1 MGKLHPAA
9 DPLLSVLGGAK
20 HAAAVLAYARETAES
35 PHAGEDTRAACRRFL
50 SDLEDPRWEFRAEL
64 PEYLILTI
72 ETLFVHQQ
80 GEDIYGRPLRNRP
93 FLLQP
98 WQLFVVY
105 NIGGFYLP
113 GTVIRRFQEAL
124 LMLARKNGKTP
135 FATALIWC
143 LGLYYAASGSK
154 IKTVAGSLKQ
164 NMEGFGFLSYNLHR
178 LGLTVREDPV
188 HGLRVLDSSLGHS
201 FSGPIGD
208 GTRPEDGT
216 ISLEA
221 LAYKPEIFDAFNAN
235 LIHLDELELYRDATP
250 YTRLRDATNAYSNK
264 LILATTTAGD
274 DGTGFCAQRVSYCSK
289 IVRGELTG
297 PDADRIFV
305 FIARADQAED
315 GEVDYL
321 DPEQHRKANPSWNVT
336 IRPDDIM
343 ASALQAQNDPQVR
356 KEFISRRLNVFVS
369 SLRAWFNLDEF
380 RASDRRF
387 GWTQAELA
395 SLVKAWYGGA
405 DLSKLHDLTAACL
418 AGLIPAKTSGTPEDV
433 LVLIPHAWFPRT
445 AAAEKA
451 SQDQIPLFGWADD
464 GFLDM
469 PNDASMDPR
478 EPVKQFKAWR
488 ASGFRIRKVGHDR
501 KFAREYCR
509 AMEAAGFKIVDQ
521 PQLHVIKSEGFR
533 YIEHKAKVG
542 CLYYVHAEP
551 FEYCT
556 GNVAARET
564 EDDAV
569 RYQKISET
577 QRIDVFDAA
586 VFAVCRLLID
596 TDKSGAIRKWLPAP
610 DHEED

>member
-1 MGKLHPAA
+1 MA
-9 DPLLSVLGGAK
+9 DALLPVLGNAK

-64 PEYLILTI
+64 PEFLILAM

-80 GEDIYGRPLRNRP
+80 GEDILGRPLRGKP

-113 GTVIRRFQEAL
+113 GTVIRRYQEAL

-178 LGLTVREDPV
+178 LGLTAREDPV

-208 GTRPEDGT
+208 GT

-221 LAYKPEIFDAFNAN
+221 LAYKPDIFDAFNAN

-250 YTRLRDATNAYSNK
+250 YARLRDATNAYSNK

-274 DGTGFCAQRVSYCSK
+274 DGTGFCAQRVNYCSR

-305 FIARADQAED
+305 FIARADQADD
-315 GEVDYL
+315 GSVDYL
-321 DPEQHRKANPSWNVT
+321 DPLQHRKANPSWNVT
-336 IRPDDIM
+336 VRPDDIM
-343 ASALQAQNDPQVR
+343 ASALQAQNDPQTR

-369 SLRAWFNLDEF
+369 SFRAWFNLDEF

-387 GWTQAELA
+387 AWTQPDLIR
-395 SLVKAWYGGA
+395 LVKSWYGGA

-418 AGLIPAKTSGTPEDV
+418 AGLIPAKAAGTPEDV
-433 LVLIPHAWFPRT
+433 LVLVPHAWFPVT

-451 SQDQIPLFGWADD
+451 DQDQIPLFGWRDD
-464 GFLDM
+464 GWLDM
-469 PNDASMDPR
+469 PNEPSMDPT
-478 EPVKQFKAWR
+478 EPVKQFLAWKR
-488 ASGFRIRKVGHDR
+488 AGFRIRKVGHDR
-501 KFAREYCR
+501 KFAREYYT
-509 AMEAAGFKIVDQ
+509 AMKKAGFTVADQ
-521 PQLHVIKSEGFR
+521 PQLYLQKSEGFR

-542 CLYYVHAEP
+542 CLYYLHAEP
-551 FEYCT
+551 FEYCV
-556 GNVAARET
+556 GNVRAQEKV
-564 EDDAV
+564 DDAV
-569 RYQKISET
+569 QYDKISPT
-577 QRIDVFDAA
+577 QRIDIFDAA
-586 VFAVCRLLID
+586 VFAVIRLLID
-596 TDKSGAIRKWLPAP
+596 TDKSAAAQRWFGAAEAEK
-610 DHEED
+610 EED